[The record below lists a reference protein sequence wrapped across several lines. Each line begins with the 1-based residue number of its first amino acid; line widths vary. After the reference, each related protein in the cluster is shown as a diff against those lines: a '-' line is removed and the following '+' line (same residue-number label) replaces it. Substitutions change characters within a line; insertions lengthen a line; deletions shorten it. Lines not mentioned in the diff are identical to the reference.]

1 MTHGTRVSHY
11 KSRESSFQQF
21 FRVDDSFVFCAN
33 VESLLVEL
41 GIENY
46 DAYEWRLFI
55 DSSKLSLKCVLLHN
69 RNVLSSIPIV
79 HSVHAKES
87 YGEVKTVLSLLDYD
101 QHRWVICVDLKMVNF
116 LLGQQAG
123 YTKYPCFLCYWDI
136 QEQDKHWVQK
146 NW

>member
-46 DAYEWRLFI
+46 DASEWRLFN

-69 RNVLSSIPIV
+69 RNVLSSIPIA

-87 YGEVKTVLSLLDYD
+87 YGEVKTVLSLLGYD
-101 QHRWVICVDLKMVNF
+101 QLRWVICVDLKMVNF

-123 YTKYPCFLCYWDI
+123 YTKYPSFFLLLG
-136 QEQDKHWVQK
+136 HPGAR
-146 NW
+146 